1 MSTIDSVSV
10 GSYANARAP
19 KMRSEREIASKKLL
33 ALFWLN
39 TFLDNL
45 EASSSRRGV
54 YLEHAPKKKVS
65 QHPSSAVVLAARN
78 RILLFCCNLLSE
90 FVLHPCSIWS
100 SPRQQPTS
108 VTCYKINLLTGAV
121 VCVAPWNALH
131 PRSSKRPSHTLHP
144 GKTPKSWNTSPSRK
158 THSKI

>member
-39 TFLDNL
+39 TSLDNL

-54 YLEHAPKKKVS
+54 YFKHAPKKKVS
-65 QHPSSAVVLAARN
+65 QHPSSALVLAARN
-78 RILLFCCNLLSE
+78 QILLFCCNRLSE

-100 SPRQQPTS
+100 SPRQQPTG
-108 VTCYKINLLTGAV
+108 VTRYKINLLTEA
-121 VCVAPWNALH
+121 VCVAPRNALH
-131 PRSSKRPSHTLHP
+131 ARSSKRSSHTLHP
-144 GKTPKSWNTSPSRK
+144 GKTPKSWKASPSRTTGSK
-158 THSKI
+158 T